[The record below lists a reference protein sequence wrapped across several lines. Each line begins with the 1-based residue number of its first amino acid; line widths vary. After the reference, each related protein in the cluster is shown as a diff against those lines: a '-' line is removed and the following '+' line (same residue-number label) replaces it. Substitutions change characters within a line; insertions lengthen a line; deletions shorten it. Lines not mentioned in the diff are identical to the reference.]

1 MSEKISAQMVMDLR
15 KRTGV
20 GMSKCK
26 EALQEAGGDIEEA
39 IHILRKKGMASAVK
53 KGVRETNEGVIG
65 YAENDQ
71 SAYLVEVNAETDF
84 VIQNDRFK
92 EFLKNICAD
101 ALQAK
106 PKSIEEFLKQEYS
119 KNPSLTI
126 DEYRAEVVHSL
137 GENIQIKRV
146 LDFKKGSDQSLG
158 IYSHMGGKIVTAVIL
173 KGASD
178 QTELAREVAMHV
190 AAEAPDFL
198 KPEDISADVM
208 AKEEEIARSQ
218 IKNKPPEIMDKIIQG
233 KMRAFYEQSCLINQK
248 YVKEPSMSV
257 ADFVASEGKKVGKDL
272 TIVEFVRWQIGE

>member
-146 LDFKKGSDQSLG
+146 LDFKKGSDLSLG

-198 KPEDISADVM
+198 RPEDISADVM

-218 IKNKPPEIMDKIIQG
+218 IKNKPPEIMDKIVQG

-248 YVKEPSMSV
+248 YVKEPSMTV